1 MISVTRLLALVLAVL
16 SLGTGSRAIAQ
27 NWAAGDPIIEA
38 RLLSDQAQLARGET
52 AWLGIHQIMPE
63 GWHTYWR
70 NPGDNGLPIEITWD
84 VPSGVMIGEIS
95 WPAPVELPLAGLIM
109 DYGYKD
115 EVTLP
120 MPISVPADFDGDRL
134 DIRAQ
139 ATWLVCENVCIP
151 EDRELSF
158 SIPVGDTAIEHPDD
172 VWYIRAAL
180 DAVPQLDERIN
191 AEISLTR
198 TGLVLAFE
206 GGDFADENV
215 DWRDLKFFPFDKDL
229 IEHSAEQRLDT
240 SETGLT
246 LGLTPGFGLDGGVTV
261 GRGGLL
267 SYEVN
272 EGGAWE
278 ARAVEIWAEAGENY
292 QGPIVGAAGAAGAG
306 GGSEEMPSFW
316 VLLALAFG
324 GGLILNLMPCV
335 FPILSIKVLNFVEV
349 AHEHPARIRRHGL
362 YFMAGV
368 VLSFIALAGLLLILR
383 EVGLPVGWG
392 FQLQT
397 PIVVAILSLLFFAIG
412 LNLLGV
418 YELGTNLQNVGS
430 NLVDKPG
437 GRAAFFTGVLAVV
450 VAAPCVGPLAAAAL
464 GLALTQ
470 PAIVMLLI
478 AAFLG
483 LGLAAPFVLFSFL
496 PGLLRYLPRPGPW
509 MLTFKEFLSFP
520 MFASALWL
528 AWVLVQQSGANGLL
542 FLGIGALS
550 LYFAIWAAKKPAKR
564 WKTVGLLAAL
574 LVVFSTIWVARLP
587 VASSTSHLAAGQQE
601 WSRELVAD
609 LQGEGRAVFVDVTAA
624 WCVTCQINKIRV
636 LDSADVQAAFNQYG
650 VAQLRADWTNRN
662 EEIAELI
669 TEHGQAGV
677 PLYLLYPADG
687 GPALVLPTVLTQS
700 GFIETLSEVG
710 AN

>member
-1 MISVTRLLALVLAVL
+1 MIFVIRLLALVLAVL

-52 AWLGIHQIMPE
+52 AWLGIHQVMPE

-109 DYGYKD
+109 DYGYKG

-120 MPISVPADFDGDRL
+120 MPISVPADFEGDRL

-151 EDRELSF
+151 EDRELSV

-180 DAVPQLDERIN
+180 DAVPQLDARIN

-198 TGLVLAFE
+198 TGLVLDFD
-206 GGDFADENV
+206 GGDFADESV
-215 DWRDLKFFPFDKDL
+215 DWRNLKFFPFDKDL
-229 IEHSAEQRLDT
+229 IEHSAEQRLET
-240 SETGLT
+240 SETGLR

-278 ARAVEIWAEAGENY
+278 PRAVEIWAEAGENY
-292 QGPIVGAAGAAGAG
+292 DGLIVGAAGSVGAG
-306 GGSEEMPSFW
+306 GSDDNMPSFW

-349 AHEHPARIRRHGL
+349 AHEDPARIRRHGL
-362 YFMAGV
+362 YFLGGV

-470 PAIVMLLI
+470 PAFVMLMI

-550 LYFAIWAAKKPAKR
+550 LYFAIWATKKPAKR

-587 VASSTSHLAAGQQE
+587 AASSTSHLATGQQE

-609 LQGEGRAVFVDVTAA
+609 LQSEGRAVFVDVTAA

-636 LDSADVQAAFNQYG
+636 LDSADVQAAFNRYG

-662 EEIAELI
+662 EEIANLI

-687 GPALVLPTVLTQS
+687 GPAQVLPTVLTQS
-700 GFIETLSEVG
+700 GFIDLLAEVS

>member
-1 MISVTRLLALVLAVL
+1 MKSVTRLLALILILVGLAPL
-16 SLGTGSRAIAQ
+16 TKAEAQ
-27 NWAAGDPIIEA
+27 NWASGEPIIDA

-70 NPGDNGLPIEITWD
+70 NPGDNGLPIEISWD
-84 VPSGVMIGEIS
+84 VPAGVMIGDIS

-109 DYGYKD
+109 DYGYKG

-120 MPISVPADFDGDRL
+120 MPITIPAEFEGNRI

-151 EDRELSF
+151 EDREL
-158 SIPVGDTAIEHPDD
+158 ILTLPVGDQAVEHPDD
-172 VWYIRAAL
+172 VWYVRAAL
-180 DAVPQLDERIN
+180 DAVPQPDTRIE

-198 TGLVLAFE
+198 GGLELAFQ
-206 GGDFADENV
+206 GGDFADPDLE
-215 DWRDLKFFPFDKDL
+215 WRDLKFFPFDKDL
-229 IEHSAEQRLDT
+229 IEHAADQRLDAGG
-240 SETGLT
+240 ERLR
-246 LGLTPGFGLDGGVTV
+246 LQLEPGFGLEHGVSV

-278 ARAVEIWAEAGENY
+278 TRSVEIWAEAGTSY
-292 QGPIVGAAGAAGAG
+292 TGPVETAAGSDEVPG
-306 GGSEEMPSFW
+306 FL

-349 AHEHPARIRRHGL
+349 AHDHPRRIRRHGL

-368 VLSFIALAGLLLILR
+368 VLSFVLMAGLLLLLR
-383 EVGLPVGWG
+383 DFGLPVGWG

-397 PIVVAILSLLFFAIG
+397 PVVVAILALLFFAIG

-418 YELGTNLQNVGS
+418 YDLGTNLQNLGS
-430 NLVDKPG
+430 DLVDKPG

-470 PAIVMLLI
+470 PPFVMLLI

-496 PGLLRYLPRPGPW
+496 PGLLRFMPRPGAW
-509 MLTFKEFLSFP
+509 MQTFKEVLSFP

-542 FLGIGALS
+542 FLGIAALS
-550 LYFAIWAAKKPAKR
+550 LSFAIWAGKKPSKR
-564 WKTVGLLAAL
+564 WKTTGLVAAL
-574 LVVFSTIWVARLP
+574 LVVVSTVWVARLP
-587 VASSTSHLAAGQQE
+587 VASSTSHLAEGQRE
-601 WSRELVAD
+601 WSRSLVAD
-609 LQGEGRAVFVDVTAA
+609 LRDEGQAVFVDVTAA
-624 WCVTCQINKIRV
+624 WCVTCQINKLRV
-636 LDSADVQAAFNQYG
+636 LDDDDVQAAFARYG

-662 EEIAELI
+662 EDIAELI

-677 PLYLLYPADG
+677 PLYLLYPANG
-687 GPALVLPTVLTQS
+687 GPAAVLPTILTEDGLIAS
-700 GFIETLSEVG
+700 LDEATG
-710 AN
+710 